1 MEPIAQQ
8 ILSTRWS
15 LLSRLKDW
23 DDQDSWRQFFDTY
36 WQLIYNTGVK
46 AGLTHAEA
54 EDLVQEVVIS
64 VAKKMG
70 GFKTDPAAGSFKS
83 WLLTLT
89 RWRIHDQLR
98 KRPPPRRE
106 PPPFPEDKTKTR
118 TATVERLA
126 DTGPGPLEA
135 DWDADWEKHLL
146 QAALARVKKY
156 VRPELIQIFDLMVDK
171 QWPALKVARRL
182 QVNLARVYYA
192 RCKVAALLKQEVK
205 RLEDHG
211 I

>member
-98 KRPPPRRE
+98 KRPPPRPE

-126 DTGPGPLEA
+126 DTAPGPLEA

-156 VRPELIQIFDLMVDK
+156 VKPELIQIFDLMVDK